1 MRTRITHHERSICEF
16 IADPVHHA
24 AHTLAIVAIGS
35 HGHLRFDALLY
46 PAEGNV
52 VKAAGQYDLQVC
64 ALLAPDLRPAVGKL
78 NAAARIRIAQGKAAV
93 GKGALVDQ
101 SHLGADHRA
110 IDRVQRVLHHRKH
123 KLDRPNGHHRGKD
136 HQENGTTGHGYC
148 PISTGPERP
157 WPVLSF
163 LVQLAQPF
171 FRASCAIMLFHLLI
185 RGK

>member
-93 GKGALVDQ
+93 GKGHWL
-101 SHLGADHRA
+101 
-110 IDRVQRVLHHRKH
+110 
-123 KLDRPNGHHRGKD
+123 
-136 HQENGTTGHGYC
+136 
-148 PISTGPERP
+148 ISRTSARITAPST
-157 WPVLSF
+157 VFS
-163 LVQLAQPF
+163 
-171 FRASCAIMLFHLLI
+171 ASCITGSTSLIGPTATIAARIIKKMERRVMAIVQSQQAQSAPGLC
-185 RGK
+185 